1 MKEEL
6 EKLITQLD
14 ILYTKDIIERTD
26 IDQKTKRE
34 KIYEKS
40 VLVSKIYDL
49 IRQLSRE
56 GTRR

>member
-6 EKLITQLD
+6 EKLVIQLD

-49 IRQLSRE
+49 IRQLNKEAKR
-56 GTRR
+56 

>member
-6 EKLITQLD
+6 EKLIMQLD

-40 VLVSKIYDL
+40 MLVSKIYDL
-49 IRQLSRE
+49 IRQLNKEAKR
-56 GTRR
+56 